1 MPMFEY
7 RARSPQGQLINGR
20 FEGTNS
26 DAVASKLIEGGITP
40 LVIKQIAESDLI
52 RIRLQNWLAGS
63 RVSTQELVM
72 FARQMYTITKSGIPL
87 IAAIRGLQTS
97 MQHHLMRQALLEIAD
112 ALETGMEL
120 STAMKRHPDVF
131 DELFVGIVGIGESSG
146 RLEEAFDQLS
156 EYLERDMETARSVK
170 TALRYPG
177 FVLAALAIAIVVVN
191 IWVIP
196 AFADMFARFNA
207 ELPLATRILLGTSE
221 LFVNFWPFI
230 FGILA
235 AGIFVVNRYMKTPR
249 GKAHWGR
256 LKLQLPVVGD
266 IISRGAM
273 ARYSRSF
280 ALMMRSGVPLPQAL
294 GLCAQVI
301 DNPYLGVKIELIRAG
316 IERGES
322 LFHTHSASQMFT
334 PLVLQ
339 MISVGEESGNVE
351 TLLAEVAE
359 FYEREVDYDLQ
370 SLSDKIEPIMIVV
383 MAGFVLIMALGI
395 FLPMWSM
402 YAIQS

>member
-1 MPMFEY
+1 
-7 RARSPQGQLINGR
+7 
-20 FEGTNS
+20 
-26 DAVASKLIEGGITP
+26 
-40 LVIKQIAESDLI
+40 
-52 RIRLQNWLAGS
+52 
-63 RVSTQELVM
+63 
-72 FARQMYTITKSGIPL
+72 
-87 IAAIRGLQTS
+87 
-97 MQHHLMRQALLEIAD
+97 
-112 ALETGMEL
+112 
-120 STAMKRHPDVF
+120 
-131 DELFVGIVGIGESSG
+131 
-146 RLEEAFDQLS
+146 LEEAFDQLS

-170 TALRYPG
+170 SALRYPG
-177 FVLAALAIAIVVVN
+177 FVLAALAIALVVVN

-196 AFADMFARFNA
+196 AFADMFARFDA

-230 FGILA
+230 FGILV
-235 AGIFVVNRYMKTPR
+235 AGIFAGNRYMQTPR